1 VTERERVSATC
12 SIPANAAQ
20 IFSTVSSP
28 RGHVQIDGSGMLT
41 SSENEHSLT
50 KVGDAFEIEMDREPL
65 GDVPLG
71 RYTVVN
77 TVTQLIPSELIEWNV
92 TFKGVEPIGH
102 VYGFILAPLKDSVT
116 EVTNYCDWSNITEAW
131 RGHLQFPIVPVTM
144 LEATLANLRRL
155 FA

>member
-1 VTERERVSATC
+1 VTEPERVSATC
-12 SIPANAAQ
+12 IIPASASQ
-20 IFSTVSSP
+20 IFSIVSSP
-28 RGHVQIDGSGMLT
+28 HGHVQIDGSGMLT
-41 SSENEHSLT
+41 SSESEHHLT
-50 KVGDAFEIEMDREPL
+50 KVGDVFEIEMDREPL

-77 TVTQLIPSELIEWNV
+77 TVTALIPSKLIEWNV

-102 VYGFILAPLKDSVT
+102 VYGFTLVPVEDSVT
-116 EVTNYCDWSNITEAW
+116 DVTNYCDWSNITEEW
-131 RGHLQFPIVPVTM
+131 KGHLQFPIVPVPM